1 MLIHRIERAG
11 PLLLVLSFAVVQ
23 SGCCQ
28 PCCPPSGAATVT
40 AQPGAIRYGSV
51 CDVPG
56 SSSAVASQPGAT
68 APSMANA
75 PRPKVV
81 ISEPSGRL
89 PGQAGWRRTD
99 PENIATRIEGAVDDE
114 TVPR

>member
-1 MLIHRIERAG
+1 
-11 PLLLVLSFAVVQ
+11 
-23 SGCCQ
+23 
-28 PCCPPSGAATVT
+28 
-40 AQPGAIRYGSV
+40 
-51 CDVPG
+51 
-56 SSSAVASQPGAT
+56 
-68 APSMANA
+68 MANA

-99 PENIATRIEGAVDDE
+99 PENIATRIEGAVDEE